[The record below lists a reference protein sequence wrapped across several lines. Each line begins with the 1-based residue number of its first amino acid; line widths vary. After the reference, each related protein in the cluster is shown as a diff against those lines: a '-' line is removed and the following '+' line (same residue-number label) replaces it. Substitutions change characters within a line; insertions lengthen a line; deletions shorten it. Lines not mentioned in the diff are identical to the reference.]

1 MMEATE
7 VVLTLN
13 DLIQL
18 AVVIAGLWGFYK
30 IVKEIVKTITDR
42 HDREQK
48 WDEMSSN
55 ITKNIQGERDKIYM
69 KYDSQLEDLKK
80 EIEENHS
87 ETEAKMQELSAGML
101 ILTKS
106 VRAIL
111 EGQMKQGLNGPVA
124 TAKEELDE
132 FIDNR
137 AFD

>member
-124 TAKEELDE
+124 KAKEELDE